1 MRNLSKKDLRE
12 LIDVSSGRKK
22 ADLLIKNCK
31 IVDVYNSKIY
41 NGDIAVVN
49 GRIAGVGKYEAEE
62 IVDAEGSYAVPGFI
76 DAHIHI
82 ESSYVSPEELGRL
95 IVPCGTTTIIA
106 DPHEIVNVCGI
117 DGLDYMLSASEETAL
132 DIKMMLPS
140 CVPATPYENAGAIID
155 AAAMKEPIKIDA
167 IPGLG
172 EFMDFAGVT
181 NANND
186 VLDKLLVAYENNK
199 IIDGHSP
206 GLSGNLLNAYVSAG
220 IMTDHE
226 CSTPEEM
233 HDKIRRGMYI
243 QLRQGSACQDLENL
257 LEGLTPENSRRCL
270 LCSDDRQTKTIF
282 EKGHLNDHLT
292 ICVKKGVDP
301 IIAIQMAS
309 LNAAECY
316 RLYDRGAIAP
326 GLRAD
331 IVLLDNLENF
341 NVKRVFIEGKE
352 VARDGEYLLPIKK
365 HSIEKV
371 RGRIV
376 VKDFSKDKL
385 KLSLKSNKVNV
396 IEILPGGVLTAKGQA
411 EIELSDDGDFVYNP
425 NEDIVKVAVVE
436 RHQNTGNVAVAL
448 LRGYGIKKGA
458 IAVSIAHDS
467 HNIIV
472 VGVNDDDMA
481 FAVEKLIEQEG
492 GIILVKDSQ
501 VVDNMPM
508 EIGGIMSSQS
518 GEWVSATL
526 SRIHDLAH
534 RELEVNESLE
544 PVMVLTFMSLTVIPE
559 IKITDMGL
567 FDVSNSKFIGIE
579 SDESNTS
586 GNKM

>member
-1 MRNLSKKDLRE
+1 MRKLNKKDLKG
-12 LIDVSSGRKK
+12 LIEVSSGRKK

-49 GRIAGVGKYEAEE
+49 GRIAGVGRYEAEE
-62 IVDAEGSYAVPGFI
+62 VVDAEESYAVPGFI

-140 CVPATPYENAGAIID
+140 CVPATPYENAGAKID

-181 NANND
+181 NANDD

-243 QLRQGSACQDLENL
+243 QLRQGSACHDLENL
-257 LEGLTPENSRRCL
+257 IEGLTPENSRRCL

-282 EKGHLNDHLT
+282 EKGHLNDHLK
-292 ICVKKGVDP
+292 ICVRKGVDP

-316 RLYDRGAIAP
+316 RLCDRGAIAP

-341 NVKRVFIEGKE
+341 NVRRVFIEGKE

-385 KLSLKSNKVNV
+385 KLSLKSNKVNI

-501 VVDNMPM
+501 VVDTMPM